1 MTQLLLVY
9 LESLEIFCFEK
20 RKIWPVLLSVFI
32 FVNVQVVFFQSLDF
46 LIHIFRLVDMKVVFV
61 KSKATTPLERL
72 KKTLSYIV
80 IFISWKLNYGK
91 HFYKLSEYLFCFMY
105 SVSTIHVEIPQI
117 KSDYLIEMLQWNC
130 SFCKQEK
137 NFVNDKIVYVS
148 LNLMNHRILHVP

>member
-1 MTQLLLVY
+1 MACASQCVY
-9 LESLEIFCFEK
+9 ICKCSSGFFSILGFPYSYFQIGWYESCFC
-20 RKIWPVLLSVFI
+20 KIKGNHSSWKI
-32 FVNVQVVFFQSLDF
+32 
-46 LIHIFRLVDMKVVFV
+46 
-61 KSKATTPLERL
+61 
-72 KKTLSYIV
+72 KKNIV
-80 IFISWKLNYGK
+80 IYCDIYITWKLNYGK